1 MRNVKSIEF
10 VFENCECLEIEA
22 KYFGGVHLEDIRTSI
37 ARIACNSI
45 AKMQTVHSAVFEIFS
60 EANVEYAPF
69 GNQSDKMVK
78 FDRLA
83 AWDDITQIVVHYE
96 DNQEEVYYVDYDDD
110 GNDGLGAP
118 NKNQK
123 SCISALGNLYLV
135 IEKDKT
141 IGDYFD
147 EDEMDN
153 PHRPTGG
160 FYAVDGGGMLRGCG
174 AHRPQWVCGGICRGQ
189 WVVSP
194 PNGGEYDSIRP
205 H

>member
-1 MRNVKSIEF
+1 MRNVKIIEF

-22 KYFGGVHLEDIRTSI
+22 KYFGGVHLDDIRTSI

-60 EANVEYAPF
+60 EANTEYAPF
-69 GNQSDKMVK
+69 GSQSDKMVK
-78 FDRLA
+78 FDRLV
-83 AWDDITQIVVHYE
+83 AWDDITQIIVHYE

-135 IEKDKT
+135 IEKDKN

-147 EDEMDN
+147 ENDIDN
-153 PHRPTGG
+153 EEE
-160 FYAVDGGGMLRGCG
+160 VDAMKSMIL
-174 AHRPQWVCGGICRGQ
+174 
-189 WVVSP
+189 
-194 PNGGEYDSIRP
+194 D
-205 H
+205 

>member
-10 VFENCECLEIEA
+10 VFENCECLEIES

-45 AKMQTVHSAVFEIFS
+45 AKMQTVHIAVFEIFS
-60 EANVEYAPF
+60 EANTEYAPF
-69 GNQSDKMVK
+69 GNQSDKLLK
-78 FDRLA
+78 FDRIA
-83 AWDDITQIVVHYE
+83 ALDDITQIIVHYE

-135 IEKDKT
+135 IEKDKN

-147 EDEMDN
+147 KDEIDN
-153 PHRPTGG
+153 EEEI
-160 FYAVDGGGMLRGCG
+160 DDIKSMIL
-174 AHRPQWVCGGICRGQ
+174 
-189 WVVSP
+189 
-194 PNGGEYDSIRP
+194 D
-205 H
+205 

>member
-22 KYFGGVHLEDIRTSI
+22 KYFGGVHLEDIKTSI

-60 EANVEYAPF
+60 EANTEYAPF

-78 FDRLA
+78 FDRIA
-83 AWDDITQIVVHYE
+83 AWDDITQIIVHYE
-96 DNQEEVYYVDYDDD
+96 DDQEEVYYVDYDDD

-135 IEKDKT
+135 IEKDKN

-147 EDEMDN
+147 EKEMENIPEFDFN
-153 PHRPTGG
+153 LGQFDVHDIGAIIAGLDTT
-160 FYAVDGGGMLRGCG
+160 G
-174 AHRPQWVCGGICRGQ
+174 AHIIECNGEIC
-189 WVVSP
+189 
-194 PNGGEYDSIRP
+194 EMIE
-205 H
+205 